1 MLCETWESLFSKV
14 PWSKSPQL
22 PHRTSEQGG
31 TPGTGG
37 RGLLCRNLQ
46 VSHKQSLKRRD
57 TSPGL
62 SHSEFG
68 ILPESG
74 PDSPQVGG
82 SRERNQHTFG
92 TAFRPQILPAQDM
105 AWDPRGKCPQWML
118 AFVEDKGYHQIL
130 SWETPTQCIETKFP
144 RQNGCLQTHS
154 LTGLSCTW
162 TSRHCA
168 WHTQCSQQGWGKS
181 LR

>member
-57 TSPGL
+57 TALGSL
-62 SHSEFG
+62 SLSLASFLNQDQTLLKWGVHGRETSTPLEQHSDHRSCQHRTWHGTPEESVPSG
-68 ILPESG
+68 CWHLLRTKVTIKYCLGRLPPS
-74 PDSPQVGG
+74 
-82 SRERNQHTFG
+82 
-92 TAFRPQILPAQDM
+92 A
-105 AWDPRGKCPQWML
+105 
-118 AFVEDKGYHQIL
+118 
-130 SWETPTQCIETKFP
+130 
-144 RQNGCLQTHS
+144 
-154 LTGLSCTW
+154 
-162 TSRHCA
+162 
-168 WHTQCSQQGWGKS
+168 
-181 LR
+181 